1 MRLPLLLLLPALS
14 ASAADATW
22 AQVKAVLDARC
33 INCHGEAKQK
43 GGLRLDSPEWL
54 AKGSKEGPVL
64 VAGKPESSKLY
75 TLAAAGPDDED
86 KMPPKGDRITAEQL
100 ATIKSWIAAGAKAD
114 APAPAPAPA
123 SGKSPT
129 PVKMP
134 TPDAPLPAAPAVPK
148 SALDDLTGQQIQV
161 LPLEGGWLDVNAAHT
176 KNGVTDEQLAVL
188 AKAGPAV
195 AFLDLTG
202 SGITDKQL
210 HVLKSFPR
218 LQRLHLE
225 RTPIG
230 DAGLPAIA
238 ACANLEY
245 LNLTGTAVTDAG
257 LAALK
262 PLKAVREIYVWQS
275 KVTPAGAEALRKL
288 LPDAKVVLGPDDL
301 PSEKMEAGKGKKKKK

>member
-22 AQVKAVLDARC
+22 TQVKAVLDARC

-54 AKGSKEGPVL
+54 AKGSKDGAVL
-64 VAGKPESSKLY
+64 VAGKPEASKLY
-75 TLAAAGPDDED
+75 TLAAAGPDDDE
-86 KMPPKGDRITAEQL
+86 KMPPKGERLTAEQL
-100 ATIKSWIAAGAKAD
+100 ATIKSWIAAGAKAE
-114 APAPAPAPA
+114 APAPAPVKA
-123 SGKSPT
+123 PT

-134 TPDAPLPAAPAVPK
+134 APDASLPAAPVVPK
-148 SALDDLTGQQIQV
+148 SAIDDLTGQQIQV
-161 LPLEGGWLDVNAAHT
+161 SPLDGGWLDVNAAHT
-176 KNGVTDEQLAVL
+176 RNGITDEQLTVL

-202 SGITDKQL
+202 SGVTDKQL
-210 HVLKSFPR
+210 GVLKSFPQ

-225 RTPIG
+225 RTPVG

-238 ACANLEY
+238 ACANLAY

-257 LAALK
+257 LSALK
-262 PLKAVREIYVWQS
+262 PLKAVREVYLWQS

-288 LPDAKVVLGPDDL
+288 LPEAKVLLGPDDL

>member
-1 MRLPLLLLLPALS
+1 MRLPLLLLLPVLS

-22 AQVKAVLDARC
+22 TQVKAVLDARC
-33 INCHGEAKQK
+33 INCHGETKQK

-54 AKGSKEGPVL
+54 AKGSKEGPVV
-64 VAGKPESSKLY
+64 VAGKPEASKLY
-75 TLAAAGPDDED
+75 TLAAAAPDDED
-86 KMPPKGDRITAEQL
+86 KMPPKGERITAEQI
-100 ATIKSWIAAGAKAD
+100 AAIKSWIAAGAKAE
-114 APAPAPAPA
+114 APAPAPAKA
-123 SGKSPT
+123 PT

-134 TPDAPLPAAPAVPK
+134 APDAPVPAAPVVPK
-148 SALDDLTGQQIQV
+148 SAVDDLTGQQIQV
-161 LPLEGGWLDVNAAHT
+161 KPLEGGWLDVNAAHT
-176 KNGVTDEQLAVL
+176 KNGITDEQLAVL

-210 HVLKSFPR
+210 HVLKSFPQ

-225 RTPIG
+225 RTPVG
-230 DAGLPAIA
+230 DAGLPALA

-257 LAALK
+257 LSALK
-262 PLKAVREIYVWQS
+262 PLKAVREIYLWQS

-288 LPDAKVVLGPDDL
+288 LPEATITLGPDDL
-301 PSEKMEAGKGKKKKK
+301 PSDKMEAGKGKKKKK

>member
-1 MRLPLLLLLPALS
+1 MRLPLLLLLPAIS
-14 ASAADATW
+14 AAAADATW
-22 AQVKAVLDARC
+22 TQVKTVFDARC

-54 AKGSKEGPVL
+54 AKGSKEGAVL
-64 VAGKPESSKLY
+64 VAGKPEASKVY
-75 TLAAAGPDDED
+75 TMAAAGADDED
-86 KMPPKGDRITAEQL
+86 KMPPKGDRLTAEQL

-123 SGKSPT
+123 KGPT

-134 TPDAPLPAAPAVPK
+134 TPDAAVPAAPVVPK
-148 SALDDLTGQQIQV
+148 SALDELTGQQIQV
-161 LPLEGGWLDVNAAHT
+161 TPLEGGWLDVNAAHT
-176 KNGVTDEQLAVL
+176 KNGITDEQLTVL

-202 SGITDKQL
+202 SGITDRQL
-210 HVLKSFPR
+210 GVLKSFPQ

-225 RTPIG
+225 RAPVS

-245 LNLTGTAVTDAG
+245 LNLTGTGVSDAG
-257 LAALK
+257 LSALK
-262 PLKAVREIYVWQS
+262 PLKSVREVYLWQS

-288 LPDAKVVLGPDDL
+288 LPEAKVVLGPDDL